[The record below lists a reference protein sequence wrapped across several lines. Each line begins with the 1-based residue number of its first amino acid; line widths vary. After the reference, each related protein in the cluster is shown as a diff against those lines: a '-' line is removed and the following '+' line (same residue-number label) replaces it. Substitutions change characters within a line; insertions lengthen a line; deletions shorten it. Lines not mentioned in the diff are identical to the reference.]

1 MSELLDIRR
10 VSAFAFRYPIRNPVQ
25 TSFGTMRD
33 RPAVF
38 VEIEDRSGTV
48 GWGEIWCNFPSV
60 AAEHRCNIVSEVLRP
75 LLQSKSF
82 ISPREAFDF
91 LTEATRVLAIQS
103 GEAGP
108 IAQSI
113 AGIDIALWDLFARKR
128 GASLWSLLGGQTGQ
142 IGVYAS
148 GINPTA
154 PVDVVARYR
163 ALGHRTF
170 KLKVGFS
177 DDGDVSNVAAI
188 RDRFGHS
195 IDLAVD
201 ANQAWQL
208 SAAHRMADRLRD
220 FNLCWLEEPLRADV
234 AWEEWRTLSRTTD
247 IPIAAGENIAG
258 EGAFRDAID
267 SGALGILQP
276 DLAKWGGFS
285 GCSPVSRSIRDA
297 GLRFCPHFLGGGI
310 GLIASAHLLAAAG
323 GDGLLEI
330 DSNDNPL
337 RECLAGPLFE
347 IANGRTQLSGKPGL
361 GFEPDLRSIHKFCVL
376 ERL

>member
-1 MSELLDIRR
+1 MTDLLHIRR
-10 VSAFAFRYPIRNPVQ
+10 VSAVAFRYPVGNPVQ

-38 VEIEDRSGTV
+38 VEVEDKSGAI

-60 AAEHRCNIVSEVLRP
+60 AAEHRCNIVAEVLRP
-75 LLQSKSF
+75 LLQSKPF
-82 ISPREAFDF
+82 VSPRDAFDY
-91 LTEATRVLAIQS
+91 LSDATRVLAIQS

-108 IAQSI
+108 ISQSI
-113 AGIDIALWDLFARKR
+113 AGIDIALWDLTARKQ
-128 GASLWSLLGGQTGQ
+128 GKSLWSLLGGQSGRLA
-142 IGVYAS
+142 VYAS
-148 GINPTA
+148 GINPTS
-154 PVDVVARYR
+154 PVDVILRHH

-177 DDGDVSNVAAI
+177 EDGDVDNVETI
-188 RDRFGHS
+188 RARFGSS

-208 SAAHRMADRLRD
+208 PTAQHMAGRLRD
-220 FNLCWLEEPLRADV
+220 FELCWLEEPLRADV
-234 AWEEWRTLSRTTD
+234 KWSEWQSLSNSTQ

-258 EGAFRDAID
+258 ESAFRNAIE
-267 SGALGILQP
+267 SKAFAVLQP

-285 GCSPVSRSIRDA
+285 GCSTVSKSIRDA

-310 GLIASAHLLAAAG
+310 GLVASAHLLAAAG

-337 RECLAGPLFE
+337 RERLAGPLSK
-347 IANGRTQLSGKPGL
+347 INNGHAQLTNNPGL
-361 GFEPDLRSIHKFCVL
+361 GFEPDLRSIHQFCVL
-376 ERL
+376 ERS

>member
-1 MSELLDIRR
+1 MADLLDIRR
-10 VSAFAFRYPIRNPVQ
+10 VSAFAFRYPIRSPVQ

-38 VEIEDRSGTV
+38 VEIEDRSGAV

-60 AAEHRCNIVSEVLRP
+60 AAEHRCNIVAEVLRP
-75 LLQSKSF
+75 LLQSRPF
-82 ISPREAFDF
+82 ITPGEAFNF
-91 LTEATRVLAIQS
+91 LTETTRVLAIQS

-128 GASLWSLLGGQTGQ
+128 GIALWSLLGGKSGQ
-142 IGVYAS
+142 IAVYAS
-148 GINPTA
+148 GINPTS
-154 PVDVVARYR
+154 PIDVIERHHAH
-163 ALGHRTF
+163 GHRTF

-177 DDGDVSNVAAI
+177 GDGDVNNVAAI
-188 RDRFGHS
+188 RERFGRS

-208 SAAHRMADRLRD
+208 STAQRIADRLRD
-220 FNLCWLEEPLRADV
+220 FGLCWLEEPLRADV
-234 AWEEWRTLSRTTD
+234 AWEEWRTLSLTTE
-247 IPIAAGENIAG
+247 IPIATGENIAG
-258 EGAFRDAID
+258 EIAFRHAIE
-267 SGALGILQP
+267 SKALGVLQP

-310 GLIASAHLLAAAG
+310 GLVASAHLLAAAG

-337 RECLAGPLFE
+337 REYLASPLSQIRE
-347 IANGRTQLSGKPGL
+347 GRAQLSDKPGL
-361 GFEPDLRSIHKFCVL
+361 GFEPDLRSIHNFCVL
-376 ERL
+376 ERR

>member
-1 MSELLDIRR
+1 MSQLLDIRR
-10 VSAFAFRYPIRNPVQ
+10 VSAFAFRYPIRTPVQ

-38 VEIEDRSGTV
+38 VEIEDRSGAV

-60 AAEHRCNIVSEVLRP
+60 AAEHRCNIVAELLRP
-75 LLQSKSF
+75 LLQSKPF
-82 ISPREAFDF
+82 VTPREAFDF
-91 LTEATRVLAIQS
+91 LTETTRVLAIQS

-113 AGIDIALWDLFARKR
+113 AGIDIALWDLFAKKR
-128 GASLWSLLGGQTGQ
+128 SISLWSLLGGQTGQ
-142 IGVYAS
+142 IAVYAS
-148 GINPTA
+148 GINPTS

-188 RDRFGHS
+188 RDRFARS

-208 SAAHRMADRLRD
+208 STAQRMADRLRD
-220 FNLCWLEEPLRADV
+220 FDLCWLEEPLRADV
-234 AWEEWRTLSRTTD
+234 AWEEWRALSRTTD

-258 EGAFRDAID
+258 ERAFRHAIE
-267 SGALGILQP
+267 SKALGVLQP

-310 GLIASAHLLAAAG
+310 GLVASAHLLAAAG

-337 RECLAGPLFE
+337 REYLAGPLSE
-347 IANGRTQLSGKPGL
+347 IRDGRAQLSDKPGL
-361 GFEPDLRSIHKFCVL
+361 GFEPDLRSIHNFCVL
-376 ERL
+376 ERR